1 MPHPGKKIKGRKR
14 QAFKES
20 EGNLVHALIHTADI
34 PDCDGVPMLLAA
46 ISNRFQR
53 LRQVFANGGCAGDEL
68 KQALDGIDK

>member
-1 MPHPGKKIKGRKR
+1 MLPPCFLPASTIRRWFCLWHDNGLWLTLNHP
-14 QAFKES
+14 
-20 EGNLVHALIHTADI
+20 L
-34 PDCDGVPMLLAA
+34 LLAA